1 MKETSSQDTVWM
13 HTNLAAMHAEKKKN
27 RKVVYPYTLKTAL
40 ADYTRDELKEI
51 GDSLHI
57 EIKSADKKQERIDKI
72 YAGITK
78 NNRIER
84 CLLCMYEEEWNLL
97 KDLVSYEKAC
107 PLNTDTPLPALAVS
121 QYLGYDEE
129 GYIIIPQE
137 IKEGFQAAQRDEFLQ
152 RRKKMQWLQQCLAMA
167 KNLYG
172 AMPFYILVELYNQHK
187 TIQSNALE
195 IGSMMQLIP
204 QEMQTYFLQDD
215 LVCDILMTKENVE
228 SLLHDRV
235 LDVYYIPS
243 LREIENEATGN
254 ILYFNPHM
262 VKQGMTKL
270 YKYTSLSKNQTLD
283 VMGDIIDEM
292 ASGWSPDDIIEDLSI
307 KQIIVRKGEKKRLQE
322 LFAEWNYY
330 TKKWVNCGYSDEEIK
345 RFNIH

>member
-1 MKETSSQDTVWM
+1 MKETSSQDTVRM
-13 HTNLAAMHAEKKKN
+13 HTRLAGMNAAKKKN
-27 RKVVYPYTLKTAL
+27 RKIVYPYTLKTAL

-72 YAGITK
+72 YTGITE

-84 CLLCMYEEEWNLL
+84 CLLCMSDEEWNLL

-107 PLNTDTPLPALAVS
+107 PLHTDTSLPALAIS

-137 IKEGFQAAQRDEFLQ
+137 IKEGFQAAQCDEFLL
-152 RRKKMQWLQQCLAMA
+152 RRKKMQWLQHCLDMA
-167 KNLYG
+167 NNLYG
-172 AMPFYILVELYNQHK
+172 AMPFHVLVELYNQHK
-187 TIQSNALE
+187 TFQSNALE
-195 IGSMMQLIP
+195 IGSMMQLVP

-215 LVCDILMTKENVE
+215 LVCDILMTKENVNC
-228 SLLHDRV
+228 LLRDRV

-243 LREIENEATGN
+243 QQEIENEAAGN
-254 ILYFNPHM
+254 IIYFNPQM
-262 VKQGMTKL
+262 VKQGMAKL

-283 VMGDIIDEM
+283 IMSDMIDEM
-292 ASGWSPDDIIEDLSI
+292 ASGWSPDDIIEDLSM
-307 KQIIVRKGEKKRLQE
+307 KQISVRKGEKKRLQE

-330 TKKWVNCGYSDEEIK
+330 TKKWINCGYSDEEIE

>member
-1 MKETSSQDTVWM
+1 MKAASSQDTQNHIHM
-13 HTNLAAMHAEKKKN
+13 PRKKAK
-27 RKVVYPYTLKTAL
+27 KITYPYTLKTAL

-72 YAGITK
+72 YAGMTE

-84 CLLCMYEEEWNLL
+84 CLLCMREEEWNLL

-107 PLNTDTPLPALAVS
+107 PLNTDTSLPALAVN

-137 IKEGFQAAQRDEFLQ
+137 IKDGFQAVQWDEFLL
-152 RRKKMQWLQQCLAMA
+152 RRKKMQWLQQCLDMA

-172 AMPFYILVELYNQHK
+172 AMPFYILVELYNQHQ
-187 TIQSNALE
+187 TFQSNALE
-195 IGSMMQLIP
+195 IGSMLQLIP
-204 QEMQTYFLQDD
+204 QEMQTYFRQDD
-215 LVCDILMTKENVE
+215 LVCDIWMTKENVD

-243 LREIENEATGN
+243 QKEIENEATGN
-254 ILYFNPHM
+254 IIYFNPQM
-262 VKQGMTKL
+262 IKQGMAKL
-270 YKYTSLSKNQTLD
+270 LKYTSLSKQQTLNT
-283 VMGDIIDEM
+283 MGDIIDEM
-292 ASGWSPDDIIEDLSI
+292 ASGWSAEDMLEELHAMH
-307 KQIIVRKGEKKRLQE
+307 IIVRKGDKKRLQE

-330 TKKWVNCGYSDEEIK
+330 TKKWVNCGYSDEEIE